1 MVDIISLIVILVFLL
16 YYCRPRK
23 IDRETTFKEALYW
36 SEGGKACFIGHA
48 ILAIALSFI
57 VPFFPVLIGG
67 IPVTFSEIILF
78 SWLKD
83 PISLSLYVL
92 PMVFAWLAH
101 RELVKPLRE
110 DKVPSRKW
118 SLLLSIMGLF
128 FGLVIG
134 FIVLAVADE
143 RIKELKVVPLNYS
156 PTPQL

>member
-36 SEGGKACFIGHA
+36 SEWGKACFIGQA
-48 ILAIALSFI
+48 IFI
-57 VPFFPVLIGG
+57 IVMAFFRGEIL
-67 IPVTFSEIILF
+67 VTFNEIIPF
-78 SWLKD
+78 NWLKD
-83 PISLSLYVL
+83 TVNIPINLSLYIL
-92 PMVFAWLAH
+92 PTTFAWLAH
-101 RELVKPLRE
+101 RKLVKPLRE